1 MEFFTSNPAG
11 WGNTLLLA
19 VLGWLVFIQ
28 YNDRKE
34 ARRFQSEILRKMDEE
49 HAALRQE
56 MRHIREEMRGGFAEA
71 AEDRRHIREE
81 MRGGFAE
88 AREDDK
94 ALRQE
99 MREDL
104 AEQRRMIGKVDGK
117 VDEVGRQVGGVAVR
131 LARIEGRL
139 EVRVEEPAALS
150 LAAD

>member
-34 ARRFQSEILRKMDEE
+34 TRRFQSEILRKMDEE

-71 AEDRRHIREE
+71 
-81 MRGGFAE
+81 
-88 AREDDK
+88 REDDK

-104 AEQRRMIGKVDGK
+104 AEHRRMIGKVDGK